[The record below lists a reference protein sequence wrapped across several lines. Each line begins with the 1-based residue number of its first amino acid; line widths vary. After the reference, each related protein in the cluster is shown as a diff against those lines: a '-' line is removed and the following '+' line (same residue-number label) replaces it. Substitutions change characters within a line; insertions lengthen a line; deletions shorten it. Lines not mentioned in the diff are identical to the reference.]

1 MDTGISEPEVSDR
14 AASLKQIL
22 ESYRHATISEQ
33 TLQKMSLEEALL
45 VLNAPFWDAGDDAA
59 FILCVRKHAN
69 IPPEN
74 LHARTWAKPGWA
86 EDIMFAAEVMK
97 ECKFLSDSRHHRE
110 HIPILLHVY
119 AIARLLRE
127 ARSTSVNTLQELLEN
142 YGVPSPEEIEESA
155 RKPYAARQVPYWER
169 PVRCAFDGFARGW
182 MGGISGFGNDND
194 AKEKDK
200 AKKLNDG
207 FFKPSLVQQ
216 GKPAQD
222 MPGATNPPGHNLSVF
237 SFLDPSNNAPRG
249 QITIPTIPTLS
260 STKNTNGGESSN
272 NAIFQSEPVHPPVLV
287 PGQHP
292 GPSEKIMWPPV
303 CRPRISTDKP
313 MKWDGIT
320 GVFPPRTKAAS
331 PAAPLAAVAPD
342 TDVPKGQSQG

>member
-22 ESYRHATISEQ
+22 ESYQYATISEKA
-33 TLQKMSLEEALL
+33 LQSLSLEEALL
-45 VLNAPFWDAGDDAA
+45 VLNAPFWDDGDYAA

-74 LHARTWAKPGWA
+74 LHARTWA

-110 HIPILLHVY
+110 PIPILLHVY

-127 ARSTSVNTLQELLEN
+127 ARSTSVNTLQELLED
-142 YGVPSPEEIEESA
+142 YSVLSPEEIEERA
-155 RKPYAARQVPYWER
+155 RKPYTARQIPYGER
-169 PVRCAFDGFARGW
+169 PIRTCAFDGLARGW
-182 MGGISGFGNDND
+182 MGGISGFGNDNN

-200 AKKLNDG
+200 AKKLKNG

-216 GKPAQD
+216 EKPAQD
-222 MPGATNPPGHNLSVF
+222 LPGATHPSEHNLSVF
-237 SFLDPSNNAPRG
+237 SFLGPSNNALRD
-249 QITIPTIPTLS
+249 QITIPTLS
-260 STKNTNGGESSN
+260 STKNSNGCESSN
-272 NAIFQSEPVHPPVLV
+272 NAIFQSEPVHPPALI

-292 GPSEKIMWPPV
+292 GPSENIMWPPV
-303 CRPRISTDKP
+303 CRPKISTNELVKCYE
-313 MKWDGIT
+313 IT
-320 GVFPPRTKAAS
+320 GVSPPRTKVAP

-342 TDVPKGQSQG
+342 TDVSKGQSQ

>member
-14 AASLKQIL
+14 AASFKQIL
-22 ESYRHATISEQ
+22 ESYQYATISEKA
-33 TLQKMSLEEALL
+33 LRSLSLEEALL
-45 VLNAPFWDAGDDAA
+45 VLNAPFWDDGDYAA

-74 LHARTWAKPGWA
+74 LHARTWAEPGWA

-97 ECKFLSDSRHHRE
+97 ECKFLSDSRHYRE
-110 HIPILLHVY
+110 PIPILLHVY

-127 ARSTSVNTLQELLEN
+127 ARSTSINTLLELLEN
-142 YGVPSPEEIEESA
+142 YGVPSPEEIEERA
-155 RKPYAARQVPYWER
+155 RKPYTARQIPYWER
-169 PVRCAFDGFARGW
+169 PIRTCGFDGLARGW

-200 AKKLNDG
+200 AKKLDDG
-207 FFKPSLVQQ
+207 FFKPPLVQQ
-216 GKPAQD
+216 EKPAQD
-222 MPGATNPPGHNLSVF
+222 LPGATHPSEHNLSVF
-237 SFLDPSNNAPRG
+237 SFLGPRNNAPRD
-249 QITIPTIPTLS
+249 QTTMPTPS
-260 STKNTNGGESSN
+260 STKNSNGGESSN
-272 NAIFQSEPVHPPVLV
+272 NTIFQSEPGHPPSLV

-303 CRPRISTDKP
+303 CRPRISTNEP
-313 MKWDGIT
+313 MRLYEIT
-320 GVFPPRTKAAS
+320 GVSPPRTKAAS

-342 TDVPKGQSQG
+342 TDVSKAQSQE